1 MLSPPYILST
11 CEPAMK
17 NPKQN
22 GLQTR
27 VFGYFCTACY
37 VVLSLSLIV
46 ISLVLIGH
54 SLWEAWKA
62 YVTDGKGVLVILDS
76 IGLLVISM
84 AVLDSGKYLMEEEV
98 LRDRE
103 LRSAVE
109 ARRTLTK
116 FLVIITIAVSL
127 EAVVSIF
134 RAANDSIE
142 NLVYP
147 ALLLLSAVAVVIG
160 LGIYQKLSQVAE
172 GRESH
177 S

>member
-1 MLSPPYILST
+1 
-11 CEPAMK
+11 MK

-22 GLQTR
+22 GLYSR
-27 VFGYFCTACY
+27 VFGAFCTACY
-37 VVLSLSLIV
+37 VLMSLTLIA
-46 ISLVLIGH
+46 ISLVLVGH
-54 SLWEAWKA
+54 SLWEAWRA
-62 YVTDGKGVLVILDS
+62 YGAEGKGVLVILDS

-103 LRSAVE
+103 LRSPVE

-134 RAANDSIE
+134 RAAHDSLE
-142 NLVYP
+142 KLVYP

-160 LGIYQKLSQVAE
+160 LGLYQKLSHIAE
-172 GRESH
+172 GGENRT
-177 S
+177 